1 MAAITSNVE
10 KTPAPSR
17 PGKLTKIFLI
27 LVFLLIAFILYKGL
41 YQPDNPADHGWW
53 LAGTGWLALGSLL
66 MIPLVFP
73 PGLRRLAVFLWLNLL
88 LAIVISA
95 FIQSQ
100 LVGNAQIVRTIRNSN
115 LLMFMLGGFVESVIW
130 SFVLG
135 VILALLVTGVPLL
148 ILAYV
153 ASTYILALHGIE
165 GVSRWDAMW
174 CVVALILDVNL
185 PFLVVQD
192 GQSLLTKAAGKL
204 GIIGGAGHLVVKQGN
219 VAVLERG
226 GKITRVVN
234 AGVTK
239 LRLLETIR
247 NIFALGPQTRSGEIE
262 HVLTKDRIPLKVSL
276 TIKVQIEP
284 ASVAEKRPESR
295 IAPSGEALT
304 RKLDDGLY
312 QVYEGTIMKAA
323 LTSQA
328 TSFAKLRIDKC
339 EEQKCLDVEQ
349 STWLKAAAS
358 LPEGELRDH
367 IMSHRFDEL
376 FELVDS
382 APGEKPEIRVNK
394 RKIYEIEQAI
404 LEAIRLTRTGV
415 LGVMVRAVDIGK
427 IEFPKEA
434 KDLLVSRWGA
444 PWTQQIDLIGAETT
458 VQSGL
463 LEAQGELDIA
473 ELGARARVTRVE
485 LLAQAIVIRARAKAQ
500 ARILEGQGEGEARAA
515 FFREVLREMRR
526 EGALGDDEMV
536 AAVINQLISAMVSVD
551 DLETFVKATASLQRS
566 SLKHSGWEVE
576 NATSG
581 ERKLERSRR

>member
-323 LTSQA
+323 LTSQT

-339 EEQKCLDVEQ
+339 EEQKCLDVEE

-382 APGEKPEIRVNK
+382 EPGERPEIRVNK

-404 LEAIRLTRTGV
+404 LEAIRATRTGV

-427 IEFPKEA
+427 IEFPRKLTNVVVERMTVRQRARGQAAAIQSIGDA
-434 KDLLVSRWGA
+434 K
-444 PWTQQIDLIGAETT
+444 AETLAALLDRVIGITFTNWPYADADT
-458 VQSGL
+458 VRSFIAL
-463 LEAQGELDIA
+463 LRNTYQRALTDDVLTKEIMEEYTDALKKMAESEGTKMFSAGTPMDTAQ
-473 ELGARARVTRVE
+473 
-485 LLAQAIVIRARAKAQ
+485 LLASQAKTNGR
-500 ARILEGQGEGEARAA
+500 
-515 FFREVLREMRR
+515 
-526 EGALGDDEMV
+526 
-536 AAVINQLISAMVSVD
+536 
-551 DLETFVKATASLQRS
+551 
-566 SLKHSGWEVE
+566 
-576 NATSG
+576 
-581 ERKLERSRR
+581 